1 MQVLF
6 TTVGDRR
13 FALDCAEILEVLPI
27 VAHRPAGTGPAWLLG
42 LFNLRGTLV
51 PLVDLSQI
59 VDRTP
64 TVQRM
69 GARIV
74 VMRLDAELFDA
85 TLPDGAANRVGL
97 LVPEVIGPFTR
108 DFSQPGAH
116 PGFAFA
122 GTPHLGPTIADED
135 GLVQLLRCRRILE
148 GDGVLRELPRIAA
161 SWPSDGPSP

>member
-13 FALDCAEILEVLPI
+13 FALDCAEILEVLP
-27 VAHRPAGTGPAWLLG
+27 VVSHRPAGTGPAWLLG

-51 PLVDLSQI
+51 PLVDLCRI
-59 VDRTP
+59 VDGTQ
-64 TVQRM
+64 TAMRM

-97 LVPEVIGPFTR
+97 LVPEIAGPFTR

-116 PGFAFA
+116 PGFSFA
-122 GTPHLGPTIADED
+122 GSPHLGPTIADAD

-148 GDGVLRELPRIAA
+148 GDEALRELPRTAA
-161 SWPSDGPSP
+161 DWPSA